1 MSTILGFTWQRS
13 SSGSGS
19 GSSGVGTNGHCS
31 FSAMTTTADY
41 GGRRAAGR
49 KVKNGGSLG
58 DGDGG
63 GGDDLYQQ
71 HLDDLEERTLLR
83 GMESYG
89 PENFALLRF
98 MLLPVY
104 GSTRRAPRV
113 GQVQRT
119 SKRPPPVTIVHCQY
133 HQQPYN
139 LRLRMI
145 GLPRGRMKNETI
157 QGYLMS
163 SRIILL
169 VCHEEEYSWKR
180 HDARLL

>member
-1 MSTILGFTWQRS
+1 MALEAKEYATRDDKEIANF
-13 SSGSGS
+13 
-19 GSSGVGTNGHCS
+19 

-41 GGRRAAGR
+41 GGRRASGR

-89 PENFALLRF
+89 PENFALFRF

-104 GSTRRAPRV
+104 GSTRRAPSV

-119 SKRPPPVTIVHCQY
+119 SKTTASS
-133 HQQPYN
+133 N
-139 LRLRMI
+139 NST
-145 GLPRGRMKNETI
+145 LPI
-157 QGYLMS
+157 S
-163 SRIILL
+163 STAL
-169 VCHEEEYSWKR
+169 
-180 HDARLL
+180 